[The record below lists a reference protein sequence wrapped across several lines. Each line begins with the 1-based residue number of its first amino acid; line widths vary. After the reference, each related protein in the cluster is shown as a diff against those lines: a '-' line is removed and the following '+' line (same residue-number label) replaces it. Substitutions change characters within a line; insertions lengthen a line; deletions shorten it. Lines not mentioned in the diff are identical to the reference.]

1 MHFFNT
7 GHTEMSRS
15 DVYLDKGIAGII
27 PATRFWKRNMGI
39 PAISR
44 ISHSL
49 VVFLSHVHVF
59 RNTARCIY
67 MFLSSGVLT
76 QNMNDKNNPNRVYI
90 RETFM

>member
-15 DVYLDKGIAGII
+15 DVYVDKGIAGII

-49 VVFLSHVHVF
+49 VVFLSHVMFFVVQGSES
-59 RNTARCIY
+59 IY
-67 MFLSSGVLT
+67 FY
-76 QNMNDKNNPNRVYI
+76 RVAS
-90 RETFM
+90 